1 MAEKEIAEALFSI
14 RKEVETLE
22 GSHPEL
28 KEGLERLLTK
38 LEAKLESI
46 EDGNHLHL
54 VEDMKD
60 ALVQFEVEHPSITA
74 TINQLMVALAN
85 MGV

>member
-14 RKEVETLE
+14 RKEVETRE

-38 LEAKLESI
+38 LEAKLESS
-46 EDGNHLHL
+46 EDGNHLHI

-60 ALVQFEVEHPSITA
+60 ALVHFEVEHPSITA